1 MTKTFRVEFYD
12 SFQGTCLMDVQAKTT
27 HEAMLLVN
35 ELLKRECA
43 TEAYELWFN
52 LNSLTWSNDP
62 PVLRE
67 CWWVSLCAGVSES
80 EVCSAERGV

>member
-43 TEAYELWFN
+43 IEAYEL
-52 LNSLTWSNDP
+52 
-62 PVLRE
+62 
-67 CWWVSLCAGVSES
+67 
-80 EVCSAERGV
+80 